1 MIKPG
6 TSKASC
12 NNNDNKSMKTHD
24 GSNEYYNLLFLGP
37 SGVGKSTFINAFV
50 NYLMYDTLGKA
61 RNAHPVV
68 LIKSKFLITDE
79 NFVEKVISVS
89 AGNNTTDESDVLGD
103 SATQETKIYTF
114 PILGKKKVLRLIDT
128 PGIGDTRGIDQDE
141 LNCDDIFQ
149 RISRYDKIHAICFL
163 LKPNDARVTAE
174 FEFCI
179 KELLSR
185 LDKSATDN
193 IVFIFTNSRASL
205 YRPGDTLPALQRLLQ
220 DIKEQPPY
228 AEIPLRKENI
238 FCMDNE
244 AFRFL
249 MAMREVKFD
258 AEAVAELEKSWNVSR
273 EVCLR

>member
-1 MIKPG
+1 MVKPG
-6 TSKASC
+6 TSKAS
-12 NNNDNKSMKTHD
+12 NNNNNNESTKTHD
-24 GSNEYYNLLFLGP
+24 NSNEYYNLLFFGP

-50 NYLMYDTLGKA
+50 NYLLYDTLGTAKDA
-61 RNAHPVV
+61 YPIV

-79 NFVEKVISVS
+79 NLVERVISVS
-89 AGNNTTDESDVLGD
+89 GGGSTTDESDVLGD

-114 PILGKKKVLRLIDT
+114 PILGKKKMLRLIDT

-149 RISRYDKIHAICFL
+149 KISQYDKIHAICFL

-174 FEFCI
+174 FEFCV

-185 LDKSATDN
+185 LHKSATDN

-220 DIKEQPPY
+220 NIREQPPY
-228 AEIPLRKENI
+228 ADIPLRKENI

-258 AEAVAELEKSWNVSR
+258 DEAVAEFEKSWNVSR